1 MTQFAPIPDDIL
13 RNLNDNQQD
22 HAKSAPLIYA
32 ENIIGLAVGPF
43 VSKVILG
50 LENPPH
56 LPTPTIQISMPTNA
70 LHGFAKQVMEVLS
83 NKETQDQI
91 GNAFKEYQD
100 SALPKS

>member
-1 MTQFAPIPDDIL
+1 MTQFAPIPDDII
-13 RNLNDNQQD
+13 NALNSNQQD

-56 LPTPTIQISMPTNA
+56 NPTPTIQISMPTNA
-70 LHGFAKQVMEVLS
+70 LHNLAKQVLEVLS
-83 NKETQDQI
+83 NKDTQDQI
-91 GNAFKEYQD
+91 GKAFKDYQD
-100 SALPKS
+100 SALPQD

>member
-13 RNLNDNQQD
+13 HNLNAAQQD

-70 LHGFAKQVMEVLS
+70 LHGFAKQVMEVLGS
-83 NKETQDQI
+83 QDTQDQI
-91 GNAFKEYQD
+91 GNAFREYQE
-100 SALPKS
+100 SILPNS